1 MNART
6 TSISARV
13 WAPVLLLIVALA
25 MLTGYSLKLLSASVM
40 EEHQAK
46 VKSIVETA
54 IGIMGRYRKEV
65 DAGRLSE
72 EDARNQAFRALDG
85 MRYDGREYIFAFDD
99 KATTYVHPK
108 ADLIGKSLIELK
120 DVNGV
125 YIVRELI
132 NQAKAGGGYVHYV
145 WPRTGTDAPVPKI
158 SYAQMVPG
166 WNFMV
171 GTGVYVD
178 DIDAMIRGLAVE
190 LGLVALV
197 VILVTLVMAWM
208 AIRSVVSPLRQ
219 MTARMNSL
227 AAGDADSPVI
237 GDDRGDDIGAMA
249 KALLVFRDNARDKIR
264 LEAEQEA
271 AAKRVE
277 SERAAAM
284 ARVAD
289 DFEANVG
296 NIVGAVVNAASHLRT
311 IAQTMRETASTGSES
326 AAHVVSAAEE
336 ASANVQTVAAA
347 SEELS
352 AAISEIGQQVTRSAD
367 ISEAAVT
374 EAGRANEMVQ
384 GLAQAAARIGEV
396 VKLINDIASQT
407 NLLALNATIEAARA
421 GDAGKGFAVVANEV
435 KALANQ
441 TAKATEEIGSQ
452 INGIQSETRAT
463 VASIEG
469 MGGTISNI
477 NQIASAIAAAVEEQN
492 AATQE
497 ISRNVQLAAEGTNS
511 VSRNIGTVRE
521 AAGET
526 AQAAEGLLSAAELL
540 GSQSEKLRSEVQ
552 SFLHSVR
559 AA

>member
-1 MNART
+1 
-6 TSISARV
+6 
-13 WAPVLLLIVALA
+13 

-40 EEHQAK
+40 EEHHAK

-54 IGIMGRYRKEV
+54 IGVMKRYRKEV

-72 EDARNQAFRALDG
+72 EDARKQAFMALDG
-85 MRYDGREYIFAFDD
+85 MRYDGSEYIFAFDD

-108 ADLIGKSLIELK
+108 ADLVGKSLTELK
-120 DVNGV
+120 DANGV
-125 YIVRELI
+125 YIVRDLI
-132 NQAKAGGGYVHYV
+132 TQAKAGGGYVHYV
-145 WPRTGTDAPVPKI
+145 WPRTGTDKPVPKI
-158 SYAQMVPG
+158 SYAEMVPG

-171 GTGVYVD
+171 GSGVYVD
-178 DIDAMIRGLAVE
+178 DIDAMTRGLVLE

-197 VILVTLVMAWM
+197 VIILTLGMAWL
-208 AIRSVVSPLRQ
+208 AIRSVVSPLRG
-219 MTARMNSL
+219 MTARMNGL
-227 AAGDADSPVI
+227 AAGDVDGAVV
-237 GDDRGDDIGAMA
+237 GDDRGDEIGAMA
-249 KALLVFRDNARDKIR
+249 KALLVFRDNARDKVR

-271 AAKRVE
+271 AAKRAE
-277 SERAAAM
+277 AERTAAM

-296 NIVGAVVNAASHLRT
+296 EIVGAVVTAAGHLRT

-441 TAKATEEIGSQ
+441 TAKATEEIGAQ
-452 INGIQSETRAT
+452 INGIQAETRAT

-469 MGGTISNI
+469 MGGTITNI

-497 ISRNVQLAAEGTNS
+497 ISRNVQLASEGTNS

-552 SFLHSVR
+552 NFLHSVR

>member
-1 MNART
+1 MNAKT

-25 MLTGYSLKLLSASVM
+25 MLTGYSLKLLSTSVM

-72 EDARNQAFRALDG
+72 EDARKQAFRALDG
-85 MRYDGREYIFAFDD
+85 MRYDGSEYIFAFDD

-271 AAKRVE
+271 AAKRAE

-326 AAHVVSAAEE
+326 ATHVVSAAEE